1 MGFFGSLMQR
11 VFGGA
16 QGVDAYEAKKLMDA
30 DPGIV
35 VVDVRQ
41 AGEFKGGHLP
51 RARHIPVGLMPAK
64 APRMDK
70 EATYLVY
77 CLSGAR
83 SSRAAAVLSRAG
95 AKRVYK
101 LHGGIR
107 AWQSAGFALV
117 KK

>member
-11 VFGGA
+11 LFGGA
-16 QGVDAYEAKKLMDA
+16 QGVGPYEAKKLLETE
-30 DPGIV
+30 PGVV

-41 AGEFKGGHLP
+41 AGEFRGGHLAN
-51 RARHIPVGLMPAK
+51 ARHIPVGLMPQK
-64 APRMDK
+64 AQRMDK
-70 EATYLVY
+70 DATYLVY

-83 SSRAAAVLSRAG
+83 SSRAAAALSRAG

-101 LHGGIR
+101 LNGGIR
-107 AWQSAGFALV
+107 AWQAAGFALV